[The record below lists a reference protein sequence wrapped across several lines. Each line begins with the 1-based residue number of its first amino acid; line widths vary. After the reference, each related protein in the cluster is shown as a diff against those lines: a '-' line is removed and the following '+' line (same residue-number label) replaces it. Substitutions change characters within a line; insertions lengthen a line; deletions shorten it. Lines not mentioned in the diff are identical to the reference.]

1 MENLCAL
8 FRFPGG
14 DAALPRFQT
23 GSRGRGMPT
32 VHRPN
37 HRSIAASPAG
47 RPDIGFVTNVTA
59 VFAAPAGRIPPY
71 PLDGSDAGCWPIPP
85 YPPGGG
91 PNHTLALP
99 QVSAP
104 TLQYFQQKFPLTFCS
119 NHYFISRKFPEK
131 KPCIRGAPRKAR
143 LSGPSFW
150 RDLRFRPHFGPVRS
164 RSAELWVLRV
174 LQVNF
179 P

>member
-71 PLDGSDAGCWPIPP
+71 PWTVLTPAAGRCLPTPREVDPIIPTP
-85 YPPGGG
+85 HPNEILKPRWISLVWGVGMKGLPGNGVGRYP
-91 PNHTLALP
+91 A
-99 QVSAP
+99 AA
-104 TLQYFQQKFPLTFCS
+104 
-119 NHYFISRKFPEK
+119 SRK
-131 KPCIRGAPRKAR
+131 RAQGVGRYPR
-143 LSGPSFW
+143 SGDVSD
-150 RDLRFRPHFGPVRS
+150 RYMTVTRP
-164 RSAELWVLRV
+164 LWAAC
-174 LQVNF
+174 
-179 P
+179 